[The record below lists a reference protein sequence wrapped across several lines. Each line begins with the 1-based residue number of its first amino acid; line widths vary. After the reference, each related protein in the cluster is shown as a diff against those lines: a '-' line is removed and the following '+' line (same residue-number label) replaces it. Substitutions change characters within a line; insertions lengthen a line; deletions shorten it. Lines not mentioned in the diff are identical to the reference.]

1 MEKKEL
7 IGEIER
13 LKLEKDALILAHY
26 YVDGDLQEIAD
37 FVGDSYALAK
47 KAVSSQKKRIVFCG
61 VKFMGESAKLLNPD
75 KEVFLVDKDAL
86 CPMAEMI
93 TGKDIEAYRKKY
105 PDLCV
110 VTYINST
117 AETKAHSDVCIT
129 SSNALKIVKKIQAD
143 NILLCPDKNL
153 GTYIK
158 SQLEDDL
165 KDKNVIIHDGYCHVH
180 EDFTYEAI
188 QEAKEKHPNAPVLA
202 HPEINPACYDLADYI
217 GSTSGILKEARERD
231 EEEFIICTEKG
242 ILHQLQKDS
251 PNKKFYFTDLKQL
264 CYDMKK
270 LNLEKLRDCLRD
282 DLNEVFLDEDIM
294 EKASQPL
301 KKMLEMAE

>member
-1 MEKKEL
+1 MENKEL
-7 IGEIER
+7 LGEIEE
-13 LKLEKDALILAHY
+13 LKLKKDALILAHY
-26 YVDGDLQEIAD
+26 YVDGDLQEVAD

-47 KAVSSQKKRIVFCG
+47 KAVASEKKRIVFCG
-61 VKFMGESAKLLNPD
+61 VKFMGESAKLLNPH
-75 KEVFLVDKDAL
+75 KRVFLVDKHAL
-86 CPMAEMI
+86 CPMADMI
-93 TGKDIEAYRKKY
+93 TGRDIEEYRREYKHI
-105 PDLCV
+105 CV

-117 AETKAHSDVCIT
+117 AETKAHSDVCVT
-129 SSNALKIVKKIQAD
+129 SSNALRIVKKIQAD

-158 SQLEDDL
+158 SQLKDDL
-165 KDKNVIIHDGYCHVH
+165 KDKNVLIHDGYCHVH

-188 QEAKEKHPNAPVLA
+188 QEAKAKHPKAPVLV

-217 GSTSGILKEARERD
+217 GSTSGILKEARERP
-231 EEEFIICTEKG
+231 EEEFIICTERG

-251 PNKKFYFTDLKQL
+251 PHKKFYFTDLKQV
-264 CYDMKK
+264 CYNMKM

-282 DLNEVFLDEDIM
+282 DLNEVFLDEDVM
-294 EKASQPL
+294 EKASRPL